1 MSEKKRASMLRRYGT
16 PALVLAVGAIV
27 AELVTGFFSGM
38 GMDLRQVGSSVGGR
52 LKPALGETSSIKP
65 PAERPADKDSCD
77 RQRKAGLE
85 SADLA
90 VSKADAA
97 FEACMSKAS
106 RSWVKRW
113 APEKYCENDARV
125 RRAVEAGREAWHA
138 WRC

>member
-1 MSEKKRASMLRRYGT
+1 MSENKPVSMLRRYGT
-16 PALVLAVGAIV
+16 PALVLAAGAMV

-52 LKPALGETSSIKP
+52 LKPSIVESVTP
-65 PAERPADKDSCD
+65 PAERPSDKNSCD
-77 RQRKAGLE
+77 RQKKDGLE
-85 SADLA
+85 KAEMA

-97 FEACMSKAS
+97 FETCMGNAR

-125 RRAVEAGREAWHA
+125 RRALEAGREAWRG
-138 WRC
+138 WKC